1 MDQIAAPPRN
11 RPQPATKVI
20 MIFLILIYYTVN
32 FKIEPRCLSVFALIP
47 YEIERGSYWRLITAP
62 IIQSSLPQLIL
73 NIIFIWQR
81 FSHVEK
87 RAGAMFLFFHIVIFG
102 IIIGIVYSYT
112 MVLFAIAGSFWN
124 YYKPVLGMSSIII
137 ALNVV
142 ESQLAAS
149 ETASIFGL
157 LHIPTKSMPLAIAI
171 VYQIALGNSCL
182 ICHICS
188 LSVGYIYWL
197 LFGKILIRW
206 WSTKQELIQ
215 AKRNDDSSAQ
225 SLLPNN
231 VVSTFEVNSPII
243 ESSDSYS
250 LYNALSE
257 EVDSEH

>member
-11 RPQPATKVI
+11 RPQPATKFI
-20 MIFLILIYYTVN
+20 MIFLVLIYYTVN
-32 FKIEPRCLSVFALIP
+32 SKIEPRNLSVFALIP

-102 IIIGIVYSYT
+102 VIIGIVYSYT
-112 MVLFAIAGSFWN
+112 MVLFSIAGSFWN
-124 YYKPVLGMSSIII
+124 YYKPILGISSIII

-142 ESQLAAS
+142 ESQISAS
-149 ETASIFGL
+149 ETSSIFGV
-157 LHIPTKSMPLAIAI
+157 LHIPTKYMPFAITI
-171 VYQIALGNSCL
+171 VYQIAFGNSCL
-182 ICHICS
+182 ICHICA
-188 LSVGYIYWL
+188 LSIGYIYWL

-206 WSTKQELIQ
+206 WSTQQELVQ

-225 SLLPNN
+225 SLLPNH
-231 VVSTFEVNSPII
+231 VISTFEVNSPII
-243 ESSDSYS
+243 EGSDSYN
-250 LYNALSE
+250 LENASSE
-257 EVDSEH
+257 EIHSEN